1 MRAEKVMMMAIFA
14 SSEGWKRMPATSIQR
29 LAPLAVEP
37 MIGTSMRKNTETSR
51 MMNEA
56 LRQS

>member
-1 MRAEKVMMMAIFA
+1 MMMAIFA

>member
-1 MRAEKVMMMAIFA
+1 MMMAIFA

-37 MIGTSMRKNTETSR
+37 MIGTSIRNTTETPR
-51 MMNEA
+51 IINDA
-56 LRQS
+56 LRHS

>member
-1 MRAEKVMMMAIFA
+1 MAENVMMMAIFA

-29 LAPLAVEP
+29 FAPLAVEP
-37 MIGTSMRKNTETSR
+37 MSGTSIRNTTDTAR